1 MSRADEESAIISA
14 TITDFIN
21 IHNKGIAV
29 FNDLIKTSNRTEDLK
44 NVLSMLVNTY
54 FFETSL
60 LFRMASVSMPAIID
74 MKNTL
79 DKLPDRDEFHDIKK
93 EANSQYDKVKQGI
106 ELIKQVLG
114 GAKEQDKRGGI
125 VYG

>member
-1 MSRADEESAIISA
+1 MSQTDEGSA
-14 TITDFIN
+14 TINTAIIDFIN
-21 IHNKGIAV
+21 IHNKGITV
-29 FNDLIKTSNRTEDLK
+29 FNDLLRTSKTTDDLK
-44 NVLSMLVNTY
+44 NALSMLVNTY

-60 LFRMASVSMPAIID
+60 LFRMASVSLPSIIN
-74 MKNTL
+74 MKKTL
-79 DKLPDRDEFHDIKK
+79 DKLPDRDEFNDIKK

-106 ELIKQVLG
+106 ELIKQVLD

>member
-1 MSRADEESAIISA
+1 
-14 TITDFIN
+14 
-21 IHNKGIAV
+21 
-29 FNDLIKTSNRTEDLK
+29 
-44 NVLSMLVNTY
+44 MLVNTY

-60 LFRMASVSMPAIID
+60 LFRMASVSLPSIIN
-74 MKNTL
+74 MKKTL
-79 DKLPDRDEFHDIKK
+79 DKLPDRDEFNDIKK

-106 ELIKQVLG
+106 ELIKQVLD